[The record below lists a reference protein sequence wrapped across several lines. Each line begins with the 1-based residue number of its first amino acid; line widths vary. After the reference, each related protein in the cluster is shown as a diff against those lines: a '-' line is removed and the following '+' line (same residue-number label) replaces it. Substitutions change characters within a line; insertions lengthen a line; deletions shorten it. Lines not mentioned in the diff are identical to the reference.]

1 MVHKDSLRLKKA
13 VKYNFLLFPALAAI
27 AFFLLFSGVSHAKI
41 KYIMSTHKV
50 IFTSDSVRINF
61 YFNETV
67 EAKNA
72 YSKDPLKFIVDFVDC
87 GMAGDEIAE
96 KLNDPL
102 IEKYRVYKS
111 GDRLVAEVDQIVN
124 TQVRVLK
131 GRDKEKNKFYISIV
145 FYRPYESYSKYQQR
159 LAEIES
165 CKKNHIP
172 VIVIDPGHGGKDSG
186 ARIGSGDHEKDQ
198 NFRFAKKIADDINE
212 TGLCRAYLTR
222 YGDHFL
228 SLSRRVYL
236 ANQYSADAFLS
247 IHFNSNR
254 TKSVRGFEAYYL
266 SSEKASD
273 QTAQTLAKIENSSG
287 DLDESI
293 TGEEDLQVQSILID
307 LKEKENIKESGIL
320 SEIITRNILDI
331 KTYPASH
338 PKQANFAVLRSLNMP
353 SALLELG
360 YLSNSRDV
368 SFINSKEN
376 FEELSSR
383 IAIGIISFLCEDADS
398 KVAKS
403 AAPRPVPASPNIKR
417 ISDEPAEIEKPEKKE
432 VIKNPAVSS
441 FKTYTI
447 RPGDTLSKIARRFKL
462 TLAAL
467 LNANPGYSKTSS
479 IHPGEKLK
487 IPYAK

>member
-1 MVHKDSLRLKKA
+1 MVHTDSFLSKKA
-13 VKYNFLLFPALAAI
+13 FKYKFLLFPALTAI
-27 AFFLLFSGVSHAKI
+27 ALFILFSGVSHAKI
-41 KYIMSTHKV
+41 KYILSSHKV
-50 IFTSDSVRINF
+50 NFTSDSVRINF

-72 YSKDPLKFIVDFVDC
+72 YSKDPLKFIVDFEDC
-87 GMAGDEIAE
+87 GMAGDEIGE

-102 IEKYRVYKS
+102 IEKYRVYKN
-111 GDRLVAEVDQIVN
+111 GDRLVAEIDQAVN

-145 FYRPYESYSKYQQR
+145 FYRPYESYSKYMQR
-159 LAEIES
+159 LSEIES
-165 CKKNHIP
+165 YKKNRIP
-172 VIVIDPGHGGKDSG
+172 IIVIDPGHGGKDSG
-186 ARIGSGDHEKDQ
+186 ARIGSGDREKDL
-198 NFRFAKKIADDINE
+198 NFKFAKKIADDINE

-228 SLSRRVYL
+228 ALSRRVYL
-236 ANQYSADAFLS
+236 ANQYSADAFIS

-273 QTAQTLAKIENSSG
+273 TTAQTIAKIENSSG

-320 SEIITRNILDI
+320 SEIITRNVLDI
-331 KTYPASH
+331 KSYPAGH

-383 IAIGIISFLCEDADS
+383 IAIGIISFLCEGADN
-398 KVAKS
+398 KIVKS
-403 AAPRPVPASPNIKR
+403 EVRPVSASPNIKR
-417 ISDEPAEIEKPEKKE
+417 ISDEPAETEKPGKKE
-432 VIKNPAVSS
+432 VVKNTPVQS
-441 FKTYTI
+441 FKAYTI
-447 RPGDTLSKIARRFKL
+447 KSGDTLSKIARRFKM
-462 TLAAL
+462 TLPSL
-467 LNANPGYSKTSS
+467 LSANPGYSKTLS

>member
-1 MVHKDSLRLKKA
+1 MVHTDSARPKKA
-13 VKYNFLLFPALAAI
+13 VKYNFLILAALAVI
-27 AFFLLFSGVSHAKI
+27 ALILLFSGVSHAKI
-41 KYIMSTHKV
+41 KYILNSHKV
-50 IFTSDSVRINF
+50 NFTSDSVRINF

-72 YSKDPLKFIVDFVDC
+72 YSKDPLKYIVDFEDC
-87 GMAGDEIAE
+87 GMAGDEILE
-96 KLNDPL
+96 KLKEDPL
-102 IEKYRVYKS
+102 VEKYRVYKN
-111 GDRLVAEVDQIVN
+111 GDRLVVEVDQLVN
-124 TQVRVLK
+124 TQVRLLK
-131 GRDKEKNKFYISIV
+131 GRDKEKNKFYISMV

-159 LAEIES
+159 LAEIERY
-165 CKKNHIP
+165 KKSHIP
-172 VIVIDPGHGGKDSG
+172 IVVIDAGHGGKDSG
-186 ARIGSGDHEKDQ
+186 ARIGSGDHEKDL
-198 NFRFAKKIADDINE
+198 NFKFAKKIADDINE

-228 SLSRRVYL
+228 ALSRRVYI
-236 ANQYSADAFLS
+236 ANQYSADAFIS

-273 QTAQTLAKIENSSG
+273 TTAQTIAKIENSSG
-287 DLDESI
+287 DLDDSI

-353 SALLELG
+353 SVLLELG

-368 SFINSKEN
+368 AFINSKEN

-383 IAIGIISFLCEDADS
+383 IAIGIISTLCESGDNKPS
-398 KVAKS
+398 KKEPN
-403 AAPRPVPASPNIKR
+403 APLEPRIKR
-417 ISDEPAEIEKPEKKE
+417 IADEPVETEKIEKKE
-432 VIKNPAVSS
+432 PVKNIAAPAS
-441 FKTYTI
+441 KIYTI
-447 RPGDTLSKIARRFKL
+447 KSGDTLSKIARKFKL
-462 TLAAL
+462 TLPAL
-467 LNANPGYSKTSS
+467 LKANPGYTKTSS
-479 IHPGEKLK
+479 IHPGETLK
-487 IPYAK
+487 IPYAR